1 MSPMLSVSS
10 PAAQR
15 PVSRRGAHIR
25 PLSRVSVSARRGDAI
40 TVARPLADY
49 LDAEGR
55 ARELFALPGRAGSV
69 LVLDRDAATLCDRR
83 LVAHLAADE
92 PRENVEII
100 CRHYLEDTSGR
111 WCRRVQ
117 PEDLEIS
124 PSVER
129 GSETY
134 AVDLHASGAHVADSE
149 GNTYRL
155 EALAGEQPTPQLR
168 WCRRPAGDDDNEWEQ
183 VGLRDVVGAL
193 ESYEPMRTLTELAIA
208 GQIDY
213 PEVLLT
219 RLCSELERLCTS
231 PIVLN
236 RALREA
242 VLDAID
248 RRGVSMSE
256 IAFRCG
262 IVKHDRNG
270 KPSGE
275 TSWLARRI
283 GIMPEGGEKEIT
295 PWVHSDVLAVIA
307 RKGLGISPRE
317 VELQ

>member
-117 PEDLEIS
+117 PEDLEDFAS
-124 PSVER
+124 RSNADPKPMRSTCMHLGRMSQTPRATPTASKRLPESNPPPSC
-129 GSETY
+129 
-134 AVDLHASGAHVADSE
+134 
-149 GNTYRL
+149 
-155 EALAGEQPTPQLR
+155 AG
-168 WCRRPAGDDDNEWEQ
+168 
-183 VGLRDVVGAL
+183 VGARRATMTTNG
-193 ESYEPMRTLTELAIA
+193 SRSVCVMSSA
-208 GQIDY
+208 
-213 PEVLLT
+213 
-219 RLCSELERLCTS
+219 RLRATSLCARSQNWRLPGRSTIPKFC
-231 PIVLN
+231 
-236 RALREA
+236 
-242 VLDAID
+242 
-248 RRGVSMSE
+248 
-256 IAFRCG
+256 
-262 IVKHDRNG
+262 
-270 KPSGE
+270 
-275 TSWLARRI
+275 
-283 GIMPEGGEKEIT
+283 
-295 PWVHSDVLAVIA
+295 
-307 RKGLGISPRE
+307 
-317 VELQ
+317 